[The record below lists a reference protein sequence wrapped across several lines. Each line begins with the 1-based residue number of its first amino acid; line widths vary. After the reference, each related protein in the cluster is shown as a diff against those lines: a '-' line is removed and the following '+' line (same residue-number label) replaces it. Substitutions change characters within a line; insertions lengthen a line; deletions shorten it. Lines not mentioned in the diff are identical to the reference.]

1 MPHHPVFNPHKPN
14 KLRIVFD
21 CAAKLMEVFL
31 NDVLLQGPDL
41 LNSLVGVLT
50 RFRSESVALA
60 ADIAS
65 MFHQVKVNP
74 EDRDSLKFLWWP
86 NGNLSKDP
94 EAQRMT
100 VHLFGATS
108 SPSCCS
114 FCLKQVAVEFG
125 CSFSSK
131 AIEAIERG
139 FCVDDCLVSVST
151 TQTPLNLFR
160 R

>member
-1 MPHHPVFNPHKPN
+1 MPHHPVFNPLKPEM
-14 KLRIVFD
+14 LRIVFD
-21 CAAKLMEVFL
+21 CAAKHMGVYL

-41 LNSLVGVLT
+41 LNGLVGVLA

-60 ADIAS
+60 SDIES
-65 MFHQVKVNP
+65 MFQQVKVNP
-74 EDRDSLKFLWWP
+74 EDRDSLKFLWWL
-86 NGNLSKDP
+86 NGDSSKDP
-94 EAQRMT
+94 EAHRMT

-131 AIEAIERG
+131 ATEAIERG
-139 FCVDDCLVSVST
+139 FYVDDCLHGLRFHDTKSH
-151 TQTPLNLFR
+151 
-160 R
+160 